1 MENERESVSLTI
13 HKTSHNRDYTIYNI
27 LPKRIQIFSQKNE
40 SFLLKVR
47 TNTWDIHHIHV
58 NIKHRL
64 TYTVNRLYPLLV
76 DKHCRGYMLMII

>member
-1 MENERESVSLTI
+1 MILIVSCGNDMDTMTI
-13 HKTSHNRDYTIYNI
+13 NRIDL
-27 LPKRIQIFSQKNE
+27 LPKRIQIFSPKNE

-76 DKHCRGYMLMII
+76 DKHCCGYMLKII